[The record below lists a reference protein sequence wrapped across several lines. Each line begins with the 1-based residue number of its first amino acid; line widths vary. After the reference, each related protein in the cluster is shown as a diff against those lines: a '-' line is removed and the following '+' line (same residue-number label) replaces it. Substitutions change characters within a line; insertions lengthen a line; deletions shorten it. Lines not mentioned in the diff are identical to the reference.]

1 MKILLFEMLF
11 YLYAHHPRVYVES
24 IDKIFIIILDSYSN
38 VSCTSKCYGPRN
50 IFSDHQNFTKSQNL
64 FELYI
69 YNYESGFFLLWAQ
82 ASWRIPKCCRNHL
95 SNKTLELYCFETD
108 NQNNS
113 GLLSESSFHWYT
125 RIIL

>member
-24 IDKIFIIILDSYSN
+24 IDKIFIIILDFYSN

-69 YNYESGFFLLWAQ
+69 YIIMSQDSSYYGPKQVEEFLNVVGIIF
-82 ASWRIPKCCRNHL
+82 RIK
-95 SNKTLELYCFETD
+95 
-108 NQNNS
+108 
-113 GLLSESSFHWYT
+113 
-125 RIIL
+125 